1 MKGIIRKL
9 LCAAV
14 VAAVMSVGVSA
25 ADSGESMSLADA
37 YTASKVAEY
46 NIDAK
51 APYTV
56 SESGVGAEVDTRT
69 GGLRVTV
76 ALFEYQTSPYLSMK
90 AALSYETSRARIEDA
105 YISSKTENINRS
117 LSKSELTRSS
127 AGVGWSFELPYVE
140 KSEVKNAY
148 YVHLRSGAVYEADLE
163 YDNES
168 GLSGYTMSDV
178 RFVKIRTSIS
188 DPDEERVYKLE
199 YKDGGTDYFDSDGLL
214 IETCDRYGNSV
225 SYEWESVGTFDR
237 LKRISDSAGHEISIT
252 YGTESATVTSG
263 AEEYELHYSSAG
275 TGYIGIGL
283 LDSVRDGEGN
293 EVRIHYEETQLKY
306 TFASTRSEHN
316 IRYFPIKSIEYPTG
330 YEVNYSYVKGVRR
343 LNSTGHIEYL
353 KVAERKEFD
362 KEGRIYEISSYAY
375 GNEPDGYP
383 KYKSEELPEE
393 YTYYTEISD
402 RLGRVWVC
410 EYNSRHLP
418 SIRSASAENGKKCK
432 SEFKYDKE
440 SGYPSGEML
449 ITYDSDGDIG
459 ILFRE
464 YRYDKNGNLL
474 YENEYSENESEEAVR
489 NRGVRYA
496 YDERYSQNIRTEYM
510 SDGKTTVKELCVM
523 TSDGKNI
530 GRRCVLVNGKNQRE
544 QKYEYDERGRVAAVE
559 SGDRRTEYRYGE
571 KNMPSEIRVGG
582 SGKEYLSEKYEY
594 DENDRVLEHI
604 DRNGGSTSY
613 RYDRIGRVLSEEYA
627 DGSVVSYEYDT
638 ENNVLTE
645 YLPEGSVKLYD
656 YTSAGALESVYEQT
670 LKSELARQE
679 YDGYMRLKR
688 SIDGEGNYVEY
699 EYEADGRVSRLG
711 VYGNDGGLLLCSSVY
726 YDDVYG
732 DGSLVRSVD
741 TNADGSERVESEYEY
756 DAYGRLTRK
765 RVYSGVEMRET
776 VNEYD
781 YAGNVIKTISA
792 SGRETVYT
800 YDGLGNVLTIESGGI
815 TEECEYNEYG
825 ELTSA
830 RNGEGESVYYEY
842 DVYGRKSAEKRPYA
856 AGEYSQSEY
865 VYDANGNCI
874 KLIDA
879 SGRTTE
885 TVYDSMNRPVTVT
898 NAGSETFYVYDL
910 EGRITVMGNGSAGE
924 YHENRYE
931 YDILGRM
938 TEKTDGE
945 GQSECYEYDNTGKII
960 KKVDRNG
967 KIWYYEYDGMGRMV
981 SEKGEKDSEGN
992 RYEYDIRSNKI
1003 KVRDIT
1009 GKLEEEYGYNGYGE
1023 LISEKRG
1030 DSETAYEYAPDGELV
1045 KLTLYEGGAETFS
1058 EYYGYDERARLI
1070 YANTP
1075 AGSEYYT
1082 YDRSDRLISAVNDKA
1097 GSEYRYEY
1105 GEDGNIAGIY
1115 YSVKGVWEG
1124 EIQYEY
1130 DRAGRRIG
1138 EVSINGRRGI
1148 KEKKYSYDGAGR
1160 LIREKDGGE
1169 VTEYTYDAYGNT
1181 DGIYRYGEGV
1191 ELDRRVYTYDK
1202 NNRVETAYEGGVYT
1216 AYEYDGNGN
1225 MISRT
1230 RAGERESYEY
1240 DGRNRMISARVGM
1253 NTAEYEYNS
1262 AGIRVAKTVNGE
1274 RTEYAL
1280 SGNNVI
1286 AEENAQNRNEY
1297 YRGKGLIGY
1306 SDGKGTYVY
1315 RKNGHGDISGVYDM
1329 YGILVQE
1336 YEYDAYGNEAADYGM
1351 YRYGGYAEAVVK
1363 ESDTNPYRYAG
1374 EYYDIETGFMYLR
1387 ARYYDPSDC
1396 RFVSEDPICDG
1407 VNWYVY
1413 CAGDPV
1419 NFIDPNGLKPHN
1431 FISLML
1437 HLGDA
1442 TYNYW
1447 FNKITFRDQS
1457 DQTHSTIFAEFF
1469 LMITPDENGLYHASV
1484 RCWQKWVGY
1493 NDLYDHVF
1501 DKSTEMERGKFIFDY
1516 NDEEYVLWMW
1526 KGDYLNLGAG
1536 AEAGMYKRVF
1546 DAYETLSANK
1556 WSKKCRKLLNIKED
1570 DIAHYR
1576 TPEGFHL
1583 PMTLNLTLKGSEIGD
1598 YTPTEE
1604 QWWITLFNPEYK
1616 LVEPTD
1622 MVATYTFDFSSMVS
1636 MYKAMKERYDSE
1648 RVRRKRKGTP
1658 YNFEL
1663 IFEDNNMVKCIF

>member
-148 YVHLRSGAVYEADLE
+148 YVHLRSGAVYESDLE

-252 YGTESATVTSG
+252 YGTETATVTSG

-440 SGYPSGEML
+440 SGYPSGETL

-544 QKYEYDERGRVAAVE
+544 QKYEYDDRGRVAAVE

-571 KNMPSEIRVGG
+571 KNMPREIRVGG

-594 DENDRVLEHI
+594 DENDRVLEHT

-842 DVYGRKSAEKRPYA
+842 DVYGRKSAEKRQYA

-898 NAGSETFYVYDL
+898 NAGSETFYAYDL

-945 GQSECYEYDNTGKII
+945 GQSECYEYDNTGKMI

-1419 NFIDPNGLKPHN
+1419 NFIDPNGLRLMFEGNESEFDEIYDTISQITDDKLTIMKLQSTNENSYYYIGTERDFKIDISMSEHKYGTNLLRQIISSDKRCKIEVIDDHN
-1431 FISLML
+1431 VGSYTRGGEQPRGQDQVNGTDVDLFFNLNPSFLCSSVFVKSDDSCLMKEEK
-1437 HLGDA
+1437 
-1442 TYNYW
+1442 TPNYVILSHEFVHANMIMEGKDYKKVAGVNICQKSEIAPYKNKRW
-1447 FNKITFRDQS
+1447 FGFDIEIYDMNELVAS
-1457 DQTHSTIFAEFF
+1457 
-1469 LMITPDENGLYHASV
+1469 GL
-1484 RCWQKWVGY
+1484 
-1493 NDLYDHVF
+1493 LYDKRIISSENDIRREHGLPLRGRYT
-1501 DKSTEMERGKFIFDY
+1501 STRG
-1516 NDEEYVLWMW
+1516 N
-1526 KGDYLNLGAG
+1526 
-1536 AEAGMYKRVF
+1536 
-1546 DAYETLSANK
+1546 
-1556 WSKKCRKLLNIKED
+1556 
-1570 DIAHYR
+1570 
-1576 TPEGFHL
+1576 
-1583 PMTLNLTLKGSEIGD
+1583 
-1598 YTPTEE
+1598 
-1604 QWWITLFNPEYK
+1604 
-1616 LVEPTD
+1616 
-1622 MVATYTFDFSSMVS
+1622 
-1636 MYKAMKERYDSE
+1636 
-1648 RVRRKRKGTP
+1648 
-1658 YNFEL
+1658 
-1663 IFEDNNMVKCIF
+1663 

>member
-1 MKGIIRKL
+1 
-9 LCAAV
+9 
-14 VAAVMSVGVSA
+14 
-25 ADSGESMSLADA
+25 
-37 YTASKVAEY
+37 
-46 NIDAK
+46 
-51 APYTV
+51 
-56 SESGVGAEVDTRT
+56 
-69 GGLRVTV
+69 
-76 ALFEYQTSPYLSMK
+76 
-90 AALSYETSRARIEDA
+90 
-105 YISSKTENINRS
+105 
-117 LSKSELTRSS
+117 
-127 AGVGWSFELPYVE
+127 
-140 KSEVKNAY
+140 
-148 YVHLRSGAVYEADLE
+148 
-163 YDNES
+163 
-168 GLSGYTMSDV
+168 
-178 RFVKIRTSIS
+178 
-188 DPDEERVYKLE
+188 
-199 YKDGGTDYFDSDGLL
+199 
-214 IETCDRYGNSV
+214 
-225 SYEWESVGTFDR
+225 
-237 LKRISDSAGHEISIT
+237 
-252 YGTESATVTSG
+252 
-263 AEEYELHYSSAG
+263 
-275 TGYIGIGL
+275 
-283 LDSVRDGEGN
+283 
-293 EVRIHYEETQLKY
+293 
-306 TFASTRSEHN
+306 
-316 IRYFPIKSIEYPTG
+316 
-330 YEVNYSYVKGVRR
+330 
-343 LNSTGHIEYL
+343 
-353 KVAERKEFD
+353 
-362 KEGRIYEISSYAY
+362 
-375 GNEPDGYP
+375 
-383 KYKSEELPEE
+383 
-393 YTYYTEISD
+393 
-402 RLGRVWVC
+402 
-410 EYNSRHLP
+410 
-418 SIRSASAENGKKCK
+418 
-432 SEFKYDKE
+432 
-440 SGYPSGEML
+440 
-449 ITYDSDGDIG
+449 
-459 ILFRE
+459 
-464 YRYDKNGNLL
+464 
-474 YENEYSENESEEAVR
+474 
-489 NRGVRYA
+489 
-496 YDERYSQNIRTEYM
+496 
-510 SDGKTTVKELCVM
+510 
-523 TSDGKNI
+523 
-530 GRRCVLVNGKNQRE
+530 
-544 QKYEYDERGRVAAVE
+544 
-559 SGDRRTEYRYGE
+559 
-571 KNMPSEIRVGG
+571 
-582 SGKEYLSEKYEY
+582 
-594 DENDRVLEHI
+594 
-604 DRNGGSTSY
+604 
-613 RYDRIGRVLSEEYA
+613 
-627 DGSVVSYEYDT
+627 
-638 ENNVLTE
+638 
-645 YLPEGSVKLYD
+645 
-656 YTSAGALESVYEQT
+656 
-670 LKSELARQE
+670 
-679 YDGYMRLKR
+679 
-688 SIDGEGNYVEY
+688 
-699 EYEADGRVSRLG
+699 
-711 VYGNDGGLLLCSSVY
+711 
-726 YDDVYG
+726 
-732 DGSLVRSVD
+732 
-741 TNADGSERVESEYEY
+741 
-756 DAYGRLTRK
+756 
-765 RVYSGVEMRET
+765 
-776 VNEYD
+776 
-781 YAGNVIKTISA
+781 
-792 SGRETVYT
+792 
-800 YDGLGNVLTIESGGI
+800 
-815 TEECEYNEYG
+815 
-825 ELTSA
+825 
-830 RNGEGESVYYEY
+830 
-842 DVYGRKSAEKRPYA
+842 
-856 AGEYSQSEY
+856 
-865 VYDANGNCI
+865 
-874 KLIDA
+874 
-879 SGRTTE
+879 
-885 TVYDSMNRPVTVT
+885 MNRPVTVT

-992 RYEYDIRSNKI
+992 LYEYDIRSNKI

-1419 NFIDPNGLKPHN
+1419 NFIDPNGLRLMFEGNESEFDEIYDTISQITDDKLTIMKLQSTNENSYYYIGTERDFKIDISMSEHKYGTNLLRQIISSDKRCKIEVIDDHN
-1431 FISLML
+1431 VGSYTRGGEQPRGQDQVNGTDVDLFFNLNPSFLCSSVFVKSDDSCLMKEEK
-1437 HLGDA
+1437 
-1442 TYNYW
+1442 TPNYVILSHEFVHANMIMEGKDYKKVAGVNICQKSEIAPYKNKRW
-1447 FNKITFRDQS
+1447 FGFDIEIYDMNELVAS
-1457 DQTHSTIFAEFF
+1457 
-1469 LMITPDENGLYHASV
+1469 GL
-1484 RCWQKWVGY
+1484 
-1493 NDLYDHVF
+1493 LYDKRIISSENDIRREHGLPLRGRYT
-1501 DKSTEMERGKFIFDY
+1501 STR
-1516 NDEEYVLWMW
+1516 
-1526 KGDYLNLGAG
+1526 
-1536 AEAGMYKRVF
+1536 
-1546 DAYETLSANK
+1546 
-1556 WSKKCRKLLNIKED
+1556 
-1570 DIAHYR
+1570 
-1576 TPEGFHL
+1576 
-1583 PMTLNLTLKGSEIGD
+1583 
-1598 YTPTEE
+1598 
-1604 QWWITLFNPEYK
+1604 
-1616 LVEPTD
+1616 
-1622 MVATYTFDFSSMVS
+1622 
-1636 MYKAMKERYDSE
+1636 
-1648 RVRRKRKGTP
+1648 
-1658 YNFEL
+1658 
-1663 IFEDNNMVKCIF
+1663 DN